1 MARSVFFDTGGDDYG
16 ANPDAGQ
23 HGSAGGGGSAGG
35 TSSAGINPALTNP
48 SPTTTQDYLNQMGVD
63 VDESLMGFLPSTQ
76 RVDTAY
82 SRMLE
87 DQGYFADQFGLQRQG
102 MRTQGMNQMSQ
113 MFGGQGLMSAMGG
126 GFGGKSRGIMK
137 NMDQVRSAYSQDLAG
152 GLLDFNRDMQ
162 QSARGYEDAQMS
174 YQDSLVDR
182 LIQLQGMYKDE
193 DEPLITFS

>member
-1 MARSVFFDTGGDDYG
+1 MSRSVHFDTGGGDYG
-16 ANPDAGQ
+16 ANPDAGTQ
-23 HGSAGGGGSAGG
+23 GSAGSGSG
-35 TSSAGINPALTNP
+35 TSTVGIGGQYSNPT
-48 SPTTTQDYLNQMGVD
+48 STQDYLNQMGVN

-76 RVDTAY
+76 RVDLEY
-82 SRMLE
+82 NRMLE
-87 DQGYFADQFGLQRQG
+87 NQGYFADQFGLQTQG

-137 NMDQVRSAYSQDLAG
+137 NMDQVRSAYSQDMAG

-174 YQDSLVDR
+174 YSDNLVDR
-182 LIQLQGMYKDE
+182 LIQLQQMYADE
-193 DEPLITFS
+193 EDMITFT

>member
-1 MARSVFFDTGGDDYG
+1 MARSTHFDTGGDDYG
-16 ANPDAGQ
+16 ANPDAGT
-23 HGSAGGGGSAGG
+23 HGSAGGGGTG
-35 TSSAGINPALTNP
+35 TSTAGIGGQYS
-48 SPTTTQDYLNQMGVD
+48 SPTSTQDYLNQMGVN

-87 DQGYFADQFGLQRQG
+87 DQNYYGDAFGLQRQG

-137 NMDQVRSAYSQDLAG
+137 NMDQVRSAYSQDMAG

-174 YQDSLVDR
+174 YSDNLVDR
-182 LIQLQGMYKDE
+182 LIQLQQMYADE
-193 DEPLITFS
+193 EDMITFT

>member
-1 MARSVFFDTGGDDYG
+1 MARSVQFDIGGEDFG
-16 ANPDAGQ
+16 TNPTQG
-23 HGSAGGGGSAGG
+23 GGGGSST
-35 TSSAGINPALTNP
+35 TSSTGTGGQSS
-48 SPTTTQDYLNQMGVD
+48 SPVTTQDYLNQMGVN

-87 DQGYFADQFGLQRQG
+87 DQNYYGDAFGLQRQG

-174 YQDSLVDR
+174 YSDNLVDR
-182 LIQLQGMYKDE
+182 LIQLQQMYADE
-193 DEPLITFS
+193 EDMITFT

>member
-1 MARSVFFDTGGDDYG
+1 MSYENTGGSDPGGGGGTAGSSTGSTGMGDYG
-16 ANPDAGQ
+16 ATAPADY
-23 HGSAGGGGSAGG
+23 GGV
-35 TSSAGINPALTNP
+35 
-48 SPTTTQDYLNQMGVD
+48 QDYLDQMGVN

-82 SRMLE
+82 NRMLE

>member
-1 MARSVFFDTGGDDYG
+1 MARSVHYDTGGGDYG
-16 ANPDAGQ
+16 ANPDAGT
-23 HGSAGGGGSAGG
+23 HGSAGSGSG
-35 TSSAGINPALTNP
+35 TSTVGIGGQYS
-48 SPTTTQDYLNQMGVD
+48 SPTSTQDYLNQMGVD

-87 DQGYFADQFGLQRQG
+87 DQNYFADQFGLQRQG

-174 YQDSLVDR
+174 YQDNLVDR

>member
-1 MARSVFFDTGGDDYG
+1 MAREAQFDLGTG
-16 ANPDAGQ
+16 A
-23 HGSAGGGGSAGG
+23 HGSGAGG
-35 TSSAGINPALTNP
+35 TGGTAGGSGGSYSVSSPAGLGESSFNPT
-48 SPTTTQDYLNQMGVD
+48 STQDYLELMGVD
-63 VDESLMGFLPSTQ
+63 VHESLMGFLPGTE

-87 DQGYFADQFGLQRQG
+87 DQNYYGDQFGLQTEN

-113 MFGGQGLMSAMGG
+113 MFGGQGLASAMGG
-126 GFGGKSRGIMK
+126 GFGGKSKGIMK

-174 YQDSLVDR
+174 YQDNLVDR

-193 DEPLITFS
+193 DKMITFT

>member
-1 MARSVFFDTGGDDYG
+1 MSYENIGVSDTGGG
-16 ANPDAGQ
+16 ATGTT
-23 HGSAGGGGSAGG
+23 STTG
-35 TSSAGINPALTNP
+35 TSGQSFNPT
-48 SPTTTQDYLNQMGVD
+48 STQDYLNLMGVN

-76 RVDTAY
+76 RVDTSY

-87 DQGYFADQFGLQRQG
+87 DQNYYGDAFGLQRQG

>member
-1 MARSVFFDTGGDDYG
+1 MARSVQFDIGGEDFG
-16 ANPDAGQ
+16 TNPTQG
-23 HGSAGGGGSAGG
+23 GGGGSST
-35 TSSAGINPALTNP
+35 TSSTGTGGQSS
-48 SPTTTQDYLNQMGVD
+48 SPVTTQDYLNQMGVN

-87 DQGYFADQFGLQRQG
+87 DQNYYGDAFGLQRQN

-174 YQDSLVDR
+174 YSDNLVDR
-182 LIQLQGMYKDE
+182 LIQLQQMYADE
-193 DEPLITFS
+193 EDMITFT

>member
-1 MARSVFFDTGGDDYG
+1 MAKEAHFNTSGSDYG
-16 ANPDAGQ
+16 ANPDAGTQ
-23 HGSAGGGGSAGG
+23 GSAGSGSG
-35 TSSAGINPALTNP
+35 TSTVGIGGQSS
-48 SPTTTQDYLNQMGVD
+48 SPVTTQDYLNQMGVN

-87 DQGYFADQFGLQRQG
+87 DQNYYGDAFGLQRQG

-174 YQDSLVDR
+174 YSDNLVDR
-182 LIQLQGMYKDE
+182 LIQLQQMYADE
-193 DEPLITFS
+193 EDMITFT

>member
-1 MARSVFFDTGGDDYG
+1 MARSVHYDTGGGDYG
-16 ANPDAGQ
+16 ANPDAGT
-23 HGSAGGGGSAGG
+23 HGSAGSGSG
-35 TSSAGINPALTNP
+35 TSTVGIGGQYS
-48 SPTTTQDYLNQMGVD
+48 SPTSTQDYLNQMGVD

-174 YQDSLVDR
+174 YQDNLVDR

>member
-1 MARSVFFDTGGDDYG
+1 MSRSVHFDTGGGDYG
-16 ANPDAGQ
+16 ANPDAGTQ
-23 HGSAGGGGSAGG
+23 GSAGSGSG
-35 TSSAGINPALTNP
+35 TSTAGIGGQNP
-48 SPTTTQDYLNQMGVD
+48 SPVTTQDYLNQMGVN

-76 RVDTAY
+76 RVDLEY
-82 SRMLE
+82 NRMLE
-87 DQGYFADQFGLQRQG
+87 NQGYFADQFGLQTQG

-137 NMDQVRSAYSQDLAG
+137 NMDQVRSAYSQDMAG

-174 YQDSLVDR
+174 YSDNLVDR
-182 LIQLQGMYKDE
+182 LIQLQQMYADE
-193 DEPLITFS
+193 TNDAGESLIDFT